1 MEHDFSRKKMIYNSL
16 MLIFMLYLLGRS
28 LFSFA
33 MYLFNGDKLLAGQLN
48 LKYTTHA
55 QVQMA
60 AIEAVLPEGCS
71 LERAPASAPMDSV
84 FSIICTVEKPA
95 EHQKQS
101 TRVSEAV
108 RTVVSDSMVAKIQ
121 RSYVPPAV
129 SKRNRRLELSVFIPA
144 FLIACVW
151 LFSFFKWFIAFLK
164 FQKTA
169 PVIPAPT
176 AKSKSRKK

>member
-1 MEHDFSRKKMIYNSL
+1 MEHDFSRKKIIYNSL

-33 MYLFNGDKLLAGQLN
+33 VYLFNGDKLLAGQLN
-48 LKYTTHA
+48 LKYITHT
-55 QVQMA
+55 QVKMA
-60 AIEAVLPEGCS
+60 AVEATLPEGCS
-71 LERAPASAPMDSV
+71 LATPSAPMDSV
-84 FSIICTVEKPA
+84 FSIICTIEKPE

-108 RTVVSDSMVAKIQ
+108 RTVVADSMVAKIQ
-121 RSYVPPAV
+121 KSYVPPAV
-129 SKRNRRLELSVFIPA
+129 SKRIRRLELSVFIPA

-151 LFSFFKWFIAFLK
+151 LFSFFKWLIAFLK
-164 FQKTA
+164 FRKTA
-169 PVIPAPT
+169 PVIPVPS